1 MSTQK
6 QDLFFKNKKK
16 EKICKLLLQKK
27 KIGDRFIIVDEF
39 LSTEK
44 RKEIQ
49 ELDWIGDPVQFLDD
63 NQLSQELD
71 KLLEKELGGA
81 TLIIFP
87 GSGAQYPR
95 KKLKID
101 GLPNQTVFAKRLWI
115 PGKNPVCL
123 AGDIKIQ
130 GFLNLQ
136 VKKII
141 VVDDVISSGGTISAL
156 HKRNSWRF
164 PLATWVAATWVSQTL
179 PKGLK
184 GFRILSACQVVKSSG
199 LKSAINSLST
209 LRADKDLSLNYA
221 LRHLRSVESQERFI
235 NLLEH

>member
-1 MSTQK
+1 
-6 QDLFFKNKKK
+6 LH
-16 EKICKLLLQKK
+16 KK

-71 KLLEKELGGA
+71 KLLEKELDNAG
-81 TLIIFP
+81 TLIVFP

-95 KKLKID
+95 KKLKTD
-101 GLPNQTVFAKRLWI
+101 GIPNQTVFAKRLWI
-115 PGKNPVCL
+115 PGKNPICL
-123 AGDIKIQ
+123 AGDIQFQ
-130 GFLNLQ
+130 GYLNLET
-136 VKKII
+136 KKI
-141 VVDDVISSGGTISAL
+141 VVIDDVISSGGTISAL

-164 PLATWVAATWVSQTL
+164 PLATWVAATWVSQVL
-179 PKGLK
+179 PKDLK
-184 GFRILSACQVVKSSG
+184 GFERILSACQVVKGSG

-209 LRADKDLSLNYA
+209 LRANKDLRSNYA
-221 LRHLRSVESQERFI
+221 LRHLSSESQEKFI
-235 NLLEH
+235 NFLDKH